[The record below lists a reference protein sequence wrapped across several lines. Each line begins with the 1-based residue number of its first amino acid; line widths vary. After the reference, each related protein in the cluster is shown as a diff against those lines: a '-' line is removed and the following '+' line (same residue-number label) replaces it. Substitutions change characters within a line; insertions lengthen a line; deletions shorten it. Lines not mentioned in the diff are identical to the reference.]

1 MKKYILM
8 IKEKLPLLQKRLVSS
23 LPFILVYQAILFII
37 SPIKLNQVLLV
48 ILIVVFTLLQFA
60 SKD

>member
-8 IKEKLPLLQKRLVSS
+8 IKEKLTLLQKRLVSS

-48 ILIVVFTLLQFA
+48 ILIVIFTLLQFA

>member
-48 ILIVVFTLLQFA
+48 ILIVIFTLLQFA

>member
-8 IKEKLPLLQKRLVSS
+8 IKEKLPIFQKRLVAS

-37 SPIKLNQVLLV
+37 SPIKLNQILLV
-48 ILIVVFTLLQFA
+48 ILIVIFTLLQFA

>member
-8 IKEKLPLLQKRLVSS
+8 IKEKLPILQKRLVSS

-48 ILIVVFTLLQFA
+48 ILIVIFTLLQFA

>member
-8 IKEKLPLLQKRLVSS
+8 IKEKLPVLQRRLVSS
-23 LPFILVYQAILFII
+23 LPFILVYQAILFIF
-37 SPIKLNQVLLV
+37 SPTKLNQIMLV
-48 ILIVVFTLLQFA
+48 ILIVIFTLLQFA

>member
-8 IKEKLPLLQKRLVSS
+8 IKEKLPILQKKLVSS

-48 ILIVVFTLLQFA
+48 ILIVIFTLLQFA